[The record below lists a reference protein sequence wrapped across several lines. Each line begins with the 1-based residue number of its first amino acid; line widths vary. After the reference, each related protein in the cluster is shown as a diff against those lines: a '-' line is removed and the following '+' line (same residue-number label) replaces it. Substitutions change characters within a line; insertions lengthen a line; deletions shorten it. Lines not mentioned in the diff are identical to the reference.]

1 MVLAHNI
8 IRNMASFSYLFW
20 ENYHIEPP
28 KDAFSSLLN
37 FVTTYS
43 YERQGSPRA
52 YRTIARRV
60 LNEIFKGNIKKITQK
75 EVDSAWILYDKI
87 AKEDYNGLGL
97 NVTHNSLSSDK
108 GVLKMLAEK
117 GERNIYNYAKILLK
131 EGQVEKAYA
140 FMVSISGVGQ
150 KIASLYLRDI
160 AYIELEP
167 AKHYHHL
174 FQPID
179 TWINQAIKIIL
190 SYTSD
195 KAPTRISDK
204 QKLIVELCREAE
216 CSPIEFNQ
224 GAWFA
229 GSVIAEDY
237 GTLKY
242 IIENREKAEEL
253 IMEKI
258 KESEKLISSMKNWLE
273 RSRAQ
278 RLSNENEKV

>member
-1 MVLAHNI
+1 
-8 IRNMASFSYLFW
+8 MASFSYLFW
-20 ENYHIEPP
+20 EIHRIEPP

-37 FVTTYS
+37 FVTYNS

-60 LNEIFKGNIKKITQK
+60 LNEIFKGNIEEITQK
-75 EVDSAWILYDKI
+75 EANSAWILFKRI
-87 AKEDYNGLGL
+87 AKEDYNGIGVNETL
-97 NVTHNSLSSDK
+97 NSLNSDN
-108 GVLKMLAEK
+108 GVLKILAEK
-117 GERNIYNYAKILLK
+117 GERDIYNYVKILLQ
-131 EGQVEKAYA
+131 EGQVETAYA
-140 FMVSISGVGQ
+140 FMVSIGGIGQ

-160 AYIELEP
+160 AYVELDP
-167 AKHYHHL
+167 AEHYHHL

-179 TWINQAIKIIL
+179 TWIKQAIKIIL

-195 KAPTRISDK
+195 EAPTGDSNK
-204 QKLIVELCREAE
+204 QRLIVELCREAE

-237 GTLKY
+237 GTLKE
-242 IIENREKAEEL
+242 ISENREKAEEL

-258 KESEKLISSMKNWLE
+258 KESEKIISSMKNWLKH
-273 RSRAQ
+273 
-278 RLSNENEKV
+278 L

>member
-1 MVLAHNI
+1 
-8 IRNMASFSYLFW
+8 MASFSYLFL
-20 ENYHIEPP
+20 ENYPIVPP
-28 KDAFSSLLN
+28 KDDFSALLN
-37 FVTTYS
+37 FVTFYS

-75 EVDSAWILYDKI
+75 EVDSAWILYDRI
-87 AKEDYNGLGL
+87 AKEDYSGLGL
-97 NVTHNSLSSDK
+97 NVTHNSLNSNK
-108 GVLKMLAEK
+108 GVLKRLAEK
-117 GERNIYNYAKILLK
+117 DESNIYNYAKILLK

-140 FMVSISGVGQ
+140 YMASISGVGQ

-167 AKHYHHL
+167 AKHYHYL

-179 TWINQAIKIIL
+179 TWIEQAIKIIL

-195 KAPTRISDK
+195 KAPTRISYK
-204 QKLIVELCREAE
+204 NKKKLIVELCREAE

-237 GTLKY
+237 GTLKD
-242 IIENREKAEEL
+242 ITENKEKAEEL

-258 KESEKLISSMKNWLE
+258 KESKN
-273 RSRAQ
+273 
-278 RLSNENEKV
+278 